1 MAKTAKRKLA
11 AHQKALR
18 EEYGREFRNLKKR
31 VRRLERKG
39 YEFSY
44 KFEKLEKPTKK
55 DIERIRKVRGVRLA
69 KTGAKINRI
78 TGEVEVPAVQSAI
91 RSIASITTPRTARPV
106 QPTVPPPPPQP
117 VPEEPE
123 AFEPEEPDTL
133 EPERVYH
140 DDLPVW
146 EQMAIG
152 RLVET
157 IDSYTHRVKDPAV
170 GARAYALKELVD
182 RAIRQH
188 GAEKIANLVA
198 QIMED
203 YPDILDKNTFYTSS
217 GFSRSMEIF
226 ARTFRDAGA
235 MGDDEYAAQAEAWER
250 IEEVYGDATDYEV

>member
-1 MAKTAKRKLA
+1 MAKTAKRKLT

-31 VRRLERKG
+31 VRRLEREG

-55 DIERIRKVRGVRLA
+55 DIERIRKIRGVRLA

-91 RSIASITTPRTARPV
+91 RSIASITAPRTARPV
-106 QPTVPPPPPQP
+106 QPTVPAPATQL

-123 AFEPEEPDTL
+123 AFEPDTL

-188 GAEKIANLVA
+188 GAEKIADLVA

-235 MGDDEYAAQAEAWER
+235 LSDDEYAAQAEAWER

>member
-1 MAKTAKRKLA
+1 M
-11 AHQKALR
+11 
-18 EEYGREFRNLKKR
+18 
-31 VRRLERKG
+31 
-39 YEFSY
+39 
-44 KFEKLEKPTKK
+44 
-55 DIERIRKVRGVRLA
+55 
-69 KTGAKINRI
+69 
-78 TGEVEVPAVQSAI
+78 
-91 RSIASITTPRTARPV
+91 

-117 VPEEPE
+117 VPEESE
-123 AFEPEEPDTL
+123 AFEPDEPDIL

-140 DDLPVW
+140 EDLPIW

-203 YPDILDKNTFYTSS
+203 YPDILDNNTFYTSS

-235 MGDDEYAAQAEAWER
+235 LTDDEYAAQAEAWER